1 MSADLP
7 RSPRQPSFSPLPPRG
22 SAASKR
28 VARIHTLLLIIS
40 IFGSLFVIYDIGFL
54 QRRSLQD
61 GFEIVYFLLL
71 TSITTGQ
78 LWLWRIAGHNYAGH
92 LRWFGSI
99 FLAITTLVILA
110 QLAEWFVLGEHPL
123 TQFLER
129 TWIIDIL
136 LFIALAIELSFI
148 PRRISNAKINGPLLF
163 VLSFILVICAGAG
176 LLLLPRATPAGI
188 SMTDAFFTST
198 SAVCVTGLI
207 VRDTGTQFT
216 PFGQNIILLLIQIG
230 GLGIMTFT
238 SFFTYFFQRNTS
250 FNDQLVLKYLT
261 NSDTLGDVLGALRRI
276 LILTFSIELMGA
288 VLIYSQL
295 GPEVANPIYFSIFH
309 SVSAFCNAGF
319 STLPDTLA
327 TGAFASYYSIHWVIA
342 ALFIVGGLGFPI
354 LLDAR
359 QYLRQVYLRWWAQ
372 QTRQVAIPTRARFL
386 DLNARL
392 ILVTTAALLL
402 GGTIVILAIE
412 WNGAF
417 AGGGLG
423 KKISQSFFAAATP
436 RTAGFNTVSMG
447 ALAYPTI
454 VVTMFLMWIG
464 ASPGSTGG
472 GIKTSTFAVAALAV
486 YNTARQKGRIE
497 IYNRSIDR
505 ASISRAFAVVILS
518 IVIIGHCFFA
528 LTILEPNIAPTD
540 LIFECISAYSTVG
553 LSLGITAQLGDA
565 SRWLLILLMFTGRVG
580 ILTILVA
587 TYRESRTYAYQLPEE
602 NILIN

>member
-1 MSADLP
+1 MGL
-7 RSPRQPSFSPLPPRG
+7 
-22 SAASKR
+22 
-28 VARIHTLLLIIS
+28 IHTLLLIIS

-61 GFEIVYFLLL
+61 SFEVVYFLLL
-71 TSITTGQ
+71 SLITIGQ
-78 LWLWRIAGHNYAGH
+78 LWLWRISGSNFYAGR
-92 LRWFGSI
+92 LRWFGGL
-99 FLAITTLVILA
+99 FLGITTFVILA
-110 QLAEWFVLGEHPL
+110 QLAEWLFLGEHTL

-136 LFIALAIELSFI
+136 LFIALAIELSYI
-148 PRRISNAKINGPLLF
+148 PRRISNSRLNGPLLF

-176 LLLLPRATPAGI
+176 LLLLPRATPEGI
-188 SMTDAFFTST
+188 SITDAFFTST

-238 SFFTYFFQRNTS
+238 SFFTYFFQRTTS

-276 LILTFSIELMGA
+276 IVLTFSIELMGA
-288 VLIYSQL
+288 ALIYGQL
-295 GPEVANPIYFSIFH
+295 GPEVSNPIYFSIFH

-327 TGAFASYYSIHWVIA
+327 TGAFATYYSIHWIIA

-354 LLDAR
+354 LLDVR
-359 QYLRQVYLRWWAQ
+359 QYLRQSYQRWHAQ
-372 QTRQVAIPTRARFL
+372 QLQPRPVVLPTRARFL

-392 ILVTTAALLL
+392 ILYTTLALLV
-402 GGTIVILAIE
+402 GGTLVIMAIE
-412 WNGAF
+412 WNQAF
-417 AGGGLG
+417 AGGDLW
-423 KKISQSFFAAATP
+423 KKVSQSFFAAATP
-436 RTAGFNTVSMG
+436 RTAGFNSVSMG
-447 ALAYPTI
+447 SLAYPTI

-472 GIKTSTFAVAALAV
+472 GIKTSTFAVAALSV

-497 IYNRSIDR
+497 IYNRTIDR
-505 ASISRAFAVVILS
+505 ASINRAFAVVILS

-528 LTILEPNIAPTD
+528 LTILEPELPPTD

-553 LSLGITAQLGDA
+553 LSLGITAKLGDA
-565 SRWLLILLMFTGRVG
+565 SRWVLILLMFTGRVG